1 MPTWNP
7 PPSLAPKPTD
17 GDATRVDNGTSVLAR
32 LRWCNQL
39 SPQVEHRT
47 FTSEE
52 DDTIIRA
59 HARFGNKWAIIT
71 RLLFGK
77 TDNTIKNHWNSP
89 SNRRRHHSRVN
100 GGGEVLVADG
110 DGDDGDGGQKG
121 EDADGEPGVCSGDV
135 GGSELMLATREFSRE
150 TMKSMAKAWRIKG

>member
-89 SNRRRHHSRVN
+89 SNASAPPWTPSTILTSHNHSN
-100 GGGEVLVADG
+100 I
-110 DGDDGDGGQKG
+110 
-121 EDADGEPGVCSGDV
+121 P
-135 GGSELMLATREFSRE
+135 LAP
-150 TMKSMAKAWRIKG
+150 APP